1 MNCLVWNCCGFG
13 NLCTRKKLGDI
24 IWSKDSSVMFI
35 TETLADKARLDI
47 VQRNINFDHKWV
59 VLRVGHGGGLVLFW
73 KSLVNLEVVDSLRY
87 YIDMW
92 IDKGSENEWSFIGFY
107 GKLDT

>member
-1 MNCLVWNCCGFG
+1 MNCLVWNYCGFG

>member
-1 MNCLVWNCCGFG
+1 MNCLVWNYCGFG

-35 TETLADKARLDI
+35 TETLVDEARLDI
-47 VQRNINFDHKWV
+47 VQQNINFDHKWV

>member
-1 MNCLVWNCCGFG
+1 MNCLVWNYCGFG

-35 TETLADKARLDI
+35 TETLVDEARLDI